1 MTGKKTKLLIAWLIC
16 ALLLLGACGRQAA
29 QPAETAAPS
38 AAPELTAEPAPEPT
52 PEPASE
58 ATPEP
63 APEPVLTAEL
73 LHVCNGE
80 DNEFCLAASAD
91 GTRFLIARR
100 NPTDYTLWVQNADG
114 SDKRDLVLAGMTEED
129 AKGILG
135 LHVVRPQKGVSI
147 EEAMNERLESL
158 KKQYGS
164 YVNALTHTFWQ
175 QLSARYITTAGDYIL
190 LTDHA
195 AWGSARINMRTGETA
210 LLPIMAAQM
219 DRNGTVLCFDTNS
232 SGTDR
237 YTGLLRPDQS
247 VPEEADYILP
257 AVIRNASLGCRLM
270 TDGTLWMIDRQYMD
284 AVELDGRSFIPA
296 EVSVVHY
303 DSSGKELRRISGG
316 VFADSVL
323 PDCLLYSEETGI
335 GIVYSNSSYG
345 GFLWYFGPEDD
356 SLIPLQIESLTP
368 PALRRAERSEVVDG
382 YGRPLESRRG
392 LYVIGLSGGGTK
404 LLAQDLESAN
414 LFLLDL
420 RTLKG
425 EIMLPDWQIALYMNL
440 NGGRMGTLLYDT
452 GWNGGDVFC
461 FAQTLKGYA
470 VRLPFREAD

>member
-52 PEPASE
+52 PKPASE

-91 GTRFLIARR
+91 GTRFLIAQR

-210 LLPIMAAQM
+210 LLPVMAAKM

-257 AVIRNASLGCRLM
+257 AVIRNVSLSCRLM

-323 PDCLLYSEETGI
+323 PDCLLYSVGSQQQLLWGEPMNGGVEGLPRLALAFYIFVAAGLALISGVVWLFLRNRDISWIPRLVFFAPVSYLIAHFLIKGTGTQTFFMERDFI
-335 GIVYSNSSYG
+335 SI
-345 GFLWYFGPEDD
+345 L
-356 SLIPLQIESLTP
+356 LISV
-368 PALRRAERSEVVDG
+368 A
-382 YGRPLESRRG
+382 
-392 LYVIGLSGGGTK
+392 LYV
-404 LLAQDLESAN
+404 
-414 LFLLDL
+414 LFSLV
-420 RTLKG
+420 
-425 EIMLPDWQIALYMNL
+425 WQIWLE
-440 NGGRMGTLLYDT
+440 R
-452 GWNGGDVFC
+452 
-461 FAQTLKGYA
+461 KKA
-470 VRLPFREAD
+470 V